1 MSKASDEFDAWLKA
15 NAVLRK
21 ELSKRFGSFGEEV
34 FQLCLLRE
42 ETSAVTDIE
51 LSASFDC
58 LISVHRKCFNK
69 KAFMASCRE
78 PI

>member
-1 MSKASDEFDAWLKA
+1 MSKASDEFEAWSKA

-34 FQLCLLRE
+34 LALCLLRE
-42 ETSAVTDIE
+42 ETGAVTDIE

-58 LISVHRKCFNK
+58 LTSVHRKCFNK
-69 KAFMASCRE
+69 KAFIASCRE